1 MAYKWVDVTVVVAFI
16 TATLFAVIA
25 CSIPEWSRRETT
37 ELINGTTAVRLER
50 IGLWRTCIEV
60 ADTKHCHDTDAGEE
74 FECQSLLNAT
84 RSFNIIFFTFA
95 IIVSAL
101 LLCSSAYEW
110 RWLGVIT
117 GLIAIVTMGMGLACW
132 ACWVSYTS
140 KAACGMSGTSVAGAF
155 ILMVVAFAISMF
167 FTILAAFVLLTT
179 KGFGF
184 DKDWSGRPA
193 MPLRKPYD
201 AYQVPS
207 SPQPPT
213 PPPRPVSHQDDR
225 DRYTTPDRS
234 SVYRVQGQEAEP
246 KPPSTAIDSVQFAPA
261 VPAGYSSG
269 YPGPAMSPQVQFQLR
284 DQPPAYPQYQG

>member
-1 MAYKWVDVTVVVAFI
+1 MAYKWVDVTIVVAFI
-16 TATLFAVIA
+16 TAALFAIIA
-25 CSIPEWSRRETT
+25 CSIPEWSRHETT
-37 ELINGTTAVRLER
+37 ELIDGATAVRLER

-60 ADTKHCHDTDAGEE
+60 NDTKHCHDTDAGEE

-84 RSFNIIFFTFA
+84 RSFNVIFFTFSIA
-95 IIVSAL
+95 VAAT
-101 LLCSSAYEW
+101 LLCASAYEW

-117 GLIAIVTMGMGLACW
+117 GLFAVVTMAMGLACW
-132 ACWVSYTS
+132 ACWVSYS
-140 KAACGMSGTSVAGAF
+140 SRADCGMSGSYVAGAF
-155 ILMVVAFAISMF
+155 ILMVVAFAICMF

-184 DKDWSGRPA
+184 DKDWSGRPP
-193 MPLRKPYD
+193 MPIPRKPYD

-213 PPPRPVSHQDDR
+213 PPPRPISHQD

-234 SVYRVQGQEAEP
+234 SIYRVQEQETEP
-246 KPPSTAIDSVQFAPA
+246 KPPSTAIDPVQFTAA

-269 YPGPAMSPQVQFQLR
+269 PAMSPQIQFQFQ
-284 DQPPAYPQYQG
+284 DQPLSYPQYQG